1 MPSEAFSG
9 FRRHLVLAG
18 RFVPA
23 LGFCPPRRPDGERR
37 FPFPVWC
44 CRYGWRRFA

>member
-9 FRRHLVLAG
+9 FRRHLFGGAG
-18 RFVPA
+18 LFQHGYSA
-23 LGFCPPRRPDGERR
+23 RRAARTGERR
-37 FPFPVWC
+37 FPFPAC

>member
-9 FRRHLVLAG
+9 FRRHLFGGAG
-18 RFVPA
+18 CSGTGILPDA
-23 LGFCPPRRPDGERR
+23 RPDERR
-37 FPFPVWC
+37 FPFPAC